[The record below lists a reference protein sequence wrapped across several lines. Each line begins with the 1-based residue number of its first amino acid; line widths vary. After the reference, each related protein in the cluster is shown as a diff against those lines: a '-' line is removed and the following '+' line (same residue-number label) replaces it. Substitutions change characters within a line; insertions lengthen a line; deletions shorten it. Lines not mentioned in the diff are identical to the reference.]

1 MVIED
6 LLVFSLFSLNLVFVV
21 MNMNTARH
29 HRKTEKYMDQYFKN
43 MDKMYQKLIL
53 GGPYENSN
61 RSRR

>member
-53 GGPYENSN
+53 GGTYENSN